1 MRVAETRG
9 RGRLSSIDL
18 LPDEAEP
25 DIVWAAEQLRER
37 SMPAGAILIEFN
49 KRLADRGIG
58 PISKSAWGRHAVRKA
73 MQFRAL
79 DEHRRL
85 SQEVIGAI
93 GEDGADAV
101 TVMVAEMIKV
111 ATVQMLER
119 HGATMGPKDIMALSR
134 ALSTAVTAQRGSADY
149 RRQLEAE
156 VQDRLAKAAD
166 ALTEAGGSAGVPEDT
181 LAKVTKLLTTGG
193 Y

>member
-18 LPDEAEP
+18 LPDDAEP
-25 DIVWAAEQLRER
+25 DIIWAAEQLRER
-37 SMPAGAILIEFN
+37 SMPAGAILVEFN
-49 KRLADRGIG
+49 KRLADRGIPG
-58 PISKSAWGRHAVRKA
+58 ISKSAWGRHAVRKA
-73 MQFRAL
+73 RQFRDL
-79 DEHRRL
+79 DDHRRL

-111 ATVQMLER
+111 AAVQLLEHKR
-119 HGATMGPKDIMALSR
+119 DSLGPKDIMELSR
-134 ALSTAVTAQRGSADY
+134 ALSTAVTAQRGSAEY
-149 RRQLEAE
+149 RRQLERE
-156 VQDRLAKAAD
+156 VQERLAKAAT
-166 ALTEAGGSAGVPEDT
+166 ALTEAGGQAGVPEDT